1 MFTARS
7 GLDTL
12 IIDSGESM
20 LGKNA
25 HLENFPGFPLGI
37 PPELLLELLHN
48 QAERAGCAF
57 AEAEVVDLDRHPDS
71 GLVVKTAESGRW
83 DHRADRV
90 IAATAETTEYFSE
103 IDVATAEENGAVFL
117 ETDGN
122 GRTSYDGLYAA
133 GRLAGKELQAV
144 ITAGHGA
151 EVATTIV
158 DDAGVPLAHDW
169 IASAGHF
176 ADRGAEIPPG
186 RGAITEEQRTERRE
200 RSLEL
205 LREYFVQDA
214 GGSA

>member
-1 MFTARS
+1 
-7 GLDTL
+7 
-12 IIDSGESM
+12 
-20 LGKNA
+20 
-25 HLENFPGFPLGI
+25 
-37 PPELLLELLHN
+37 
-48 QAERAGCAF
+48 
-57 AEAEVVDLDRHPDS
+57 
-71 GLVVKTAESGRW
+71 
-83 DHRADRV
+83 
-90 IAATAETTEYFSE
+90 
-103 IDVATAEENGAVFL
+103 VATAEENGAVFL

-133 GRLAGKELQAV
+133 GRRLAGKELQAV

>member
-1 MFTARS
+1 
-7 GLDTL
+7 
-12 IIDSGESM
+12 
-20 LGKNA
+20 
-25 HLENFPGFPLGI
+25 
-37 PPELLLELLHN
+37 LHN

-71 GLVVKTAESGRW
+71 GLVVKTGRIRQVGSQSGPR
-83 DHRADRV
+83 DRGDSRNNGV
-90 IAATAETTEYFSE
+90 LLE

-186 RGAITEEQRTERRE
+186 RG
-200 RSLEL
+200 RSP
-205 LREYFVQDA
+205 RSNGPS
-214 GGSA
+214 GGSDRWNCYASTSFRTPADRPDVVGWGVSPFVRLRRIRVPER

>member
-12 IIDSGESM
+12 IIDSGSRCS
-20 LGKNA
+20 GRTPTSRTSPD
-25 HLENFPGFPLGI
+25 FRSGS
-37 PPELLLELLHN
+37 PELLLELLHN

-158 DDAGVPLAHDW
+158 DDAGVPLAHD
-169 IASAGHF
+169 
-176 ADRGAEIPPG
+176 
-186 RGAITEEQRTERRE
+186 
-200 RSLEL
+200 
-205 LREYFVQDA
+205 
-214 GGSA
+214 

>member
-133 GRLAGKELQAV
+133 GRLAA
-144 ITAGHGA
+144 
-151 EVATTIV
+151 
-158 DDAGVPLAHDW
+158 
-169 IASAGHF
+169 
-176 ADRGAEIPPG
+176 
-186 RGAITEEQRTERRE
+186 
-200 RSLEL
+200 
-205 LREYFVQDA
+205 
-214 GGSA
+214 